1 MYCDPDVGQIFIVI
15 SFIINGSKLFS
26 SFISKDSCLN
36 LEMKG
41 DSSQMGTW
49 SYRCKKGPLQGKQYL
64 ETLLG
69 LKFLQMNEGCY
80 LFRNIRLKA

>member
-1 MYCDPDVGQIFIVI
+1 
-15 SFIINGSKLFS
+15 
-26 SFISKDSCLN
+26 
-36 LEMKG
+36 
-41 DSSQMGTW
+41 MGTW

-69 LKFLQMNEGCY
+69 LQFLQMNEGCY